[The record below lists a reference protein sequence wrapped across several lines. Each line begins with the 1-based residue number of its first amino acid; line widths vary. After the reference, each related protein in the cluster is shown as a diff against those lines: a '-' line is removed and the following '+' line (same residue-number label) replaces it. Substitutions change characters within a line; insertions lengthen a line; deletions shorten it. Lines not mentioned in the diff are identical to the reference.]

1 MRSRVGI
8 AIDSRLEE
16 LLVARVRRQWPVLCL
31 APSRWIR
38 PVIRPAALRLRGSL
52 THGALALAVFLGTIL
67 TLLILTS

>member
-16 LLVARVRRQWPVLCL
+16 LLVARVRRQWPVLRL

-38 PVIRPAALRLRGSL
+38 PVIRPTALRLRGSL
-52 THGALALAVFLGTIL
+52 TRGALALAVLLSTIL
-67 TLLILTS
+67 TLLILMS